1 VGGGR
6 KGVLDM
12 LELACAR
19 GQMGPL
25 GVKTPV
31 ALGSTKRAGNGGNK
45 TQVALHLVN
54 QLPKPPPGHS
64 YHVFLDNLFASI
76 KMVEYARSIGI
87 VVTGTCRDTGG
98 II

>member
-25 GVKTPV
+25 GVKTLEL
-31 ALGSTKRAGNGGNK
+31 ACARGQNGSSGSQDSCCSR
-45 TQVALHLVN
+45 
-54 QLPKPPPGHS
+54 
-64 YHVFLDNLFASI
+64 
-76 KMVEYARSIGI
+76 
-87 VVTGTCRDTGG
+87 
-98 II
+98 